1 MAARTV
7 VRVLLI
13 GWLLTLAT
21 IISGGLVSVSGSS
34 TTCLSWPLCLEELR
48 NGQNPLI
55 WISLTH
61 RALVALALLAVVA
74 GMVAVWRRPE
84 TTGLPRIFAFAT
96 GFLFILQA
104 LAGAL
109 LVWGIP
115 AMVADVWHLSGA
127 LLAFGAQTL
136 TLLLI
141 ALPAQ
146 SPSERVTGRVAQTQR
161 RLRRMAWWLA
171 ASAGVAA
178 LAIGA
183 RSAAPTLEMATA
195 LPANS
200 VGAMS
205 FVALL
210 SVWMAFEL
218 RRRLQP
224 VAQPVALAIAVPRYS
239 LLLPGLALL
248 ALVGLFITPTGH
260 LLSLIAGTIL
270 WAGTLAIAVALQR
283 IPFHVVSTQ
292 GVARP
297 APAWRS
303 VVADYISLT
312 KPKVISLL
320 LVTTLTT
327 MFITEAGIPSWWL
340 VLWTMIGG
348 YLAAGGAG
356 AINCAFDSDID
367 VNMGRT
373 SRRPVPSGRISPR
386 AAFIFGAVL
395 SILSIIVLW
404 VFTTP
409 LAAFFAF
416 LGIVYYAYFYTGW
429 LKRTTW
435 QNIIIGGGAGAI
447 PPLVGWTAVT
457 GSVSLM
463 AVVLFT
469 IIFYWTPPHF
479 WALALVKQKDYARAG
494 VPMLPVVAGEAETRW
509 QILVYSAIM
518 MAVSLL
524 PVAIGAMSW
533 IYLLGAVLLGL
544 RFMRDAW
551 AVWRVGDQAAI
562 WGLYKYSLLYLA
574 LLFAV
579 MVADRLIIG

>member
-84 TTGLPRIFAFAT
+84 AAGLPRVFASVAA
-96 GFLFILQA
+96 FLFVLQA

-109 LVWGIP
+109 LVWGVP
-115 AMVADVWHLSGA
+115 AMLADVWHLTGA

-136 TLLLI
+136 TLLFVAI
-141 ALPAQ
+141 PEQ
-146 SPSERVTGRVAQTQR
+146 SSAERVAGRAAQTQR
-161 RLRRMAWWLA
+161 RLRRMAWWSA
-171 ASAGVAA
+171 AAAGVAA

-183 RSAAPTLEMATA
+183 RSVVPTVEMATA
-195 LPANS
+195 IPANS
-200 VGAMS
+200 VGAVS
-205 FVALL
+205 FATLL
-210 SVWMAFEL
+210 SAWMAIEL
-218 RRRLQP
+218 RRHLQP
-224 VAQPVALAIAVPRYS
+224 VAQTLALAVTVPRYS
-239 LLLPGLALL
+239 ILLPGLALM
-248 ALVGLFITPTGH
+248 ALVGLFIPVGGH
-260 LLSLIAGTIL
+260 LLSLAAGTLL
-270 WAGTLAIAVALQR
+270 WAGALATAVILQR
-283 IPFHVVSTQ
+283 TPFHVISAPVI
-292 GVARP
+292 ARP

-303 VVADYISLT
+303 VIADYISLT

-463 AVVLFT
+463 AVVLFA

>member
-84 TTGLPRIFAFAT
+84 AAGLPRVFASVAA
-96 GFLFILQA
+96 FLFVLQA

-109 LVWGIP
+109 LVWGVP
-115 AMVADVWHLSGA
+115 AMLADVWHLTGA

-136 TLLLI
+136 TLLFVAI
-141 ALPAQ
+141 PEQ
-146 SPSERVTGRVAQTQR
+146 SSAERVAGRAAQTQR
-161 RLRRMAWWLA
+161 RLRRMAWWSA
-171 ASAGVAA
+171 AAAGVAA

-183 RSAAPTLEMATA
+183 RSVVPTVEMATA
-195 LPANS
+195 IPANS
-200 VGAMS
+200 VGAVS
-205 FVALL
+205 FATLL
-210 SVWMAFEL
+210 SAWMAIEL
-218 RRRLQP
+218 RRHLQP
-224 VAQPVALAIAVPRYS
+224 VAQTLALAVTVPRYS
-239 LLLPGLALL
+239 ILLPGLALM
-248 ALVGLFITPTGH
+248 ALVGLFIPVGGH
-260 LLSLIAGTIL
+260 LLSLAAGTLL
-270 WAGTLAIAVALQR
+270 WAGALATAVILQR
-283 IPFHVVSTQ
+283 TPFHVISAPVI
-292 GVARP
+292 ARP

-303 VVADYISLT
+303 LVADYISLT

-386 AAFIFGAVL
+386 AAFIFGAIL

-463 AVVLFT
+463 AVVLFA

-533 IYLLGAVLLGL
+533 IYLIGAVLLGL

-551 AVWRVGDQAAI
+551 AVWRVGDHAAI

>member
-1 MAARTV
+1 MAARTLL
-7 VRVLLI
+7 RVLLI

-48 NGQNPLI
+48 NSQNPLI
-55 WISLTH
+55 WISLAH
-61 RALVALALLAVVA
+61 RALVALALLAVVT

-84 TTGLPRIFAFAT
+84 TAGLPRIFASVAA
-96 GFLFILQA
+96 FLFVLQA

-109 LVWGIP
+109 LVWGVP

-136 TLLLI
+136 TLLCVAI
-141 ALPAQ
+141 PEQ
-146 SPSERVTGRVAQTQR
+146 SSAERVSGRAAQTQR
-161 RLRRMAWWLA
+161 RLRRMAWWSA
-171 ASAGVAA
+171 AAAGVAV

-183 RSAAPTLEMATA
+183 RSVVPTVEMATA
-195 LPANS
+195 IPANS
-200 VGAMS
+200 VGAVS
-205 FVALL
+205 FATLL
-210 SVWMAFEL
+210 SAWMAIEL
-218 RRRLQP
+218 RRHLQP
-224 VAQPVALAIAVPRYS
+224 VAQTLALAVTVPRYS
-239 LLLPGLALL
+239 ILLPGLALL
-248 ALVGLFITPTGH
+248 ALVGLFITPSGH

-270 WAGTLAIAVALQR
+270 WAGTLAIAVTLQR
-283 IPFHVVSTQ
+283 IPFHVVSTPV
-292 GVARP
+292 VARP

-303 VVADYISLT
+303 VIADYISLT

-386 AAFIFGAVL
+386 AAFIFGAIL

-409 LAAFFAF
+409 LAALFAF
-416 LGIVYYAYFYTGW
+416 LGIIYYAYFYTGW

-463 AVVLFT
+463 AVVLFA

-533 IYLLGAVLLGL
+533 IYLIGAVLLGL

>member
-1 MAARTV
+1 
-7 VRVLLI
+7 
-13 GWLLTLAT
+13 
-21 IISGGLVSVSGSS
+21 
-34 TTCLSWPLCLEELR
+34 
-48 NGQNPLI
+48 
-55 WISLTH
+55 
-61 RALVALALLAVVA
+61 
-74 GMVAVWRRPE
+74 
-84 TTGLPRIFAFAT
+84 
-96 GFLFILQA
+96 
-104 LAGAL
+104 
-109 LVWGIP
+109 
-115 AMVADVWHLSGA
+115 
-127 LLAFGAQTL
+127 
-136 TLLLI
+136 
-141 ALPAQ
+141 
-146 SPSERVTGRVAQTQR
+146 
-161 RLRRMAWWLA
+161 
-171 ASAGVAA
+171 
-178 LAIGA
+178 
-183 RSAAPTLEMATA
+183 
-195 LPANS
+195 
-200 VGAMS
+200 
-205 FVALL
+205 
-210 SVWMAFEL
+210 
-218 RRRLQP
+218 
-224 VAQPVALAIAVPRYS
+224 
-239 LLLPGLALL
+239 
-248 ALVGLFITPTGH
+248 
-260 LLSLIAGTIL
+260 
-270 WAGTLAIAVALQR
+270 
-283 IPFHVVSTQ
+283 
-292 GVARP
+292 
-297 APAWRS
+297 
-303 VVADYISLT
+303 
-312 KPKVISLL
+312 
-320 LVTTLTT
+320 

-463 AVVLFT
+463 AVVLFA